1 MPTPTSFGSCKREE
15 AKALRDRQTCSNR
28 HRQQWNQ
35 LGFQCTSHD
44 TSSHPT
50 LRRRTREGPALVP
63 KTILQ
68 GLTYPLS
75 HPLLCGILT
84 ALGRAPELPGS
95 PEKDGS
101 SLTQHSLQNKLSC
114 WHFLFPFHFHFHENK
129 PTSHPLLHKIA
140 ITYSLPRFPRC
151 SSQQTGIEEVSIPN
165 QDHWFSQISSA

>member
-1 MPTPTSFGSCKREE
+1 MRTPTSFDSCKREE
-15 AKALRDRQTCSNR
+15 AKALRGRQTCSSKTLTTVGPARLPVHISR
-28 HRQQWNQ
+28 H
-35 LGFQCTSHD
+35 LSTSNAD
-44 TSSHPT
+44 KEGV
-50 LRRRTREGPALVP
+50 RGPALVP
-63 KTILQ
+63 KPILQ
-68 GLTYPLS
+68 GLTYPLP

-95 PEKDGS
+95 PEKEDS

-114 WHFLFPFHFHFHENK
+114 WHFFFPFHFHFHENK

-140 ITYSLPRFPRC
+140 ITYSLPRFPQC